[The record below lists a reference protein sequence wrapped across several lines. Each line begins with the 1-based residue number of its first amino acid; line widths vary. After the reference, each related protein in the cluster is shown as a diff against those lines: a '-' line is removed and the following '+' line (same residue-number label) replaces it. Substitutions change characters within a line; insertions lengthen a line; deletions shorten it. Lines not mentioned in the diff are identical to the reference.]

1 MKKVFIPL
9 ALIMIV
15 ILLVTGCGNTSS
27 TTTTASTTI
36 KPPPTTGST
45 STSTS
50 TTPTVTIKKG
60 GTLRV
65 LYGLSPSSIPGW
77 PGDTA
82 NFQKLWANWTVF
94 EPLAR
99 LGADNQPIPWLAT
112 SWKWG
117 PANAYIDFTLRQ
129 GVKFSDGTV
138 FNADAVVL
146 DWNQLITDKDAAT
159 TNWDTVTKV
168 DANTVRLTL
177 KKFTV
182 DFWASVAGWSAFIV
196 SPTVLAQGLP
206 YTIEHPTGTGPFL
219 YKSFEKDVSL
229 KFVKNPDYWQAG
241 KPYLD
246 GIDMIT
252 VKEILTAKAKMEA
265 GEGDMYV
272 LQQGETLKYL
282 ADKGFNIDAQ
292 YGGTNFLI
300 FDTANEGS
308 VTNDPNIRMAIE
320 YSINKQEM
328 VDAMGYGYYVVNNQL
343 APPGNPA
350 FVKTLPS
357 RDYNPAKAKELL
369 KAAGYETGLKLH
381 FINDVNGSDAATYL
395 KSYLEAVGIT
405 VELELIDNAKY
416 WDYAMNGWT
425 GILNAGYA
433 INPILPSVLRG
444 YFPPIGVINKS
455 CAIPQ
460 AILDKCAAAMVETD
474 TAKYQA
480 MSDEIVKDLYDIC
493 FFVCIDSNAMGD
505 ALATYVKGA
514 NRNSYI
520 DFSVWDTAETWLDK

>member
-1 MKKVFIPL
+1 MKKAFIPL
-9 ALIMIV
+9 AILMIV
-15 ILLVTGCGNTSS
+15 ILLVSACGK
-27 TTTTASTTI
+27 TTTTSATTTI
-36 KPPPTTGST
+36 KPPPTTGT
-45 STSTS
+45 STSTV
-50 TTPTVTIKKG
+50 TTPTEVVKKG
-60 GTLRV
+60 GTLRI

-94 EPLAR
+94 EPLVR
-99 LGADNQPIPWLAT
+99 IGADNQPIPWLAT
-112 SWKWG
+112 SWVWG

-129 GVKFSDGTV
+129 GVEFSDGTV
-138 FNADAVVL
+138 FKSNAVKLHFD
-146 DWNQLITDKDAAT
+146 QLITDADSAT
-159 TNWDTVTKV
+159 TNWDKV
-168 DANTVRLTL
+168 EVIDDYTVRLYL
-177 KKFTV
+177 KTYTV
-182 DFWASVAGWSAFIV
+182 DFWGSVGGWTAFIV
-196 SPTVLAQGLP
+196 SPTVLAQGLA

-219 YKSFEKDVSL
+219 YDTFEKDVTL
-229 KFVKNPDYWQAG
+229 TFNKNPNYWQEG

-246 GIDMIT
+246 RIEMIT

-282 ADKGFNIDAQ
+282 GDKGFNIDAQ

-320 YSINKQEM
+320 YAINKQEM

-350 FVKTLPS
+350 FVADLPS
-357 RDYNPAKAKELL
+357 RDFDPVKAKQLL
-369 KAAGYETGLKLH
+369 KDAGYETGLKLH
-381 FINDVNGSDAATYL
+381 FINDINGADAATYI
-395 KSYLEAVGIT
+395 KSYLEDVGIE
-405 VELELIDNAKY
+405 VEQELIDNAKY

-460 AILDKCAAAMVETD
+460 TILDKCAAAMVETD
-474 TAKYQA
+474 NAKYQA
-480 MSDEIVKDLYDIC
+480 LSDEIVRDLDEIC

-505 ALATYVKGA
+505 ALGTYVKGA
-514 NRNSYI
+514 NRNMYI
-520 DFSVWDTAETWLDK
+520 DFSVWDAAETWLDK